1 MYMQVDLYKQM
12 EDRRR
17 AEKRRDAELS
27 WLLKQGKRY
36 PQHWLPRQGC
46 WVLCQ
51 AGRWMV
57 VVSAYNIPMPLQSYS
72 LVGNHPTQF
81 SQASDGGITTRVS
94 LDSDDNESEGW
105 CNDDKKHDGY

>member
-57 VVSAYNIPMPLQSYS
+57 RAGQALQQAGAFPSGQMMP
-72 LVGNHPTQF
+72 
-81 SQASDGGITTRVS
+81 
-94 LDSDDNESEGW
+94 
-105 CNDDKKHDGY
+105 